1 MRSTL
6 LEEHVAHGS
15 PAFPVALYRVGFPD
29 GMREIL
35 PCHWHDEWE
44 LLHLSRGEA
53 VLRIDRKERRLLAG
67 ETLLIRNGALHAA
80 QGATPDGCAYE
91 ALVFNPLFLSGGLN
105 DICQQKYTGP
115 MIGRQARPADCIIQD
130 SPLCTEAADE
140 FRRLVRAMTDQPP
153 GYELAVKGGLF
164 LLLSLFFR
172 EPDSSGGIHAGGGIQ
187 NDGSSRAPTGAFPTE
202 SATADCQD
210 AVPASSGATAYHN
223 GAMQD
228 FNITTRPEIDS
239 ADGDSDE
246 RPDAVHA
253 SDIKKAIAYIAA
265 HYPEKITLQ
274 QLADEAMADRYALC
288 RLFRR
293 YTGLSPME
301 FLNLHRVN
309 EAAKLLQGGA
319 RVTDAALQTGFSNM
333 SYFAKVFRRYRSM
346 APSEMG

>member
-15 PAFPVALYRVGFPD
+15 PVFPVALYRVGFPD

-53 VLRIDRKERRLLAG
+53 VFRIDRQERRMQAG
-67 ETLLIRNGALHAA
+67 ETLLVRGGVLHAA
-80 QGATPDGCAYE
+80 QGATQGGCAYE

-115 MIGRQARPADCIIQD
+115 MIGRQARPSGCIGLD
-130 SPLCTEAADE
+130 SPLHAEAADR
-140 FRRLVRAMTDQPP
+140 FRQVMQAMTDQPP
-153 GYELAVKGGLF
+153 GYELTVKGGLF
-164 LLLSLFFR
+164 LLLALFFR
-172 EPDSSGGIHAGGGIQ
+172 EPAAP
-187 NDGSSRAPTGAFPTE
+187 GSKH
-202 SATADCQD
+202 D
-210 AVPASSGATAYHN
+210 AMQASSLT
-223 GAMQD
+223 D
-228 FNITTRPEIDS
+228 LPEIDS
-239 ADGDSDE
+239 ADGETDV

-274 QLADEAMADRYALC
+274 QLAEEAMTDRYALC

-319 RVTDAALQTGFSNM
+319 RVTDAALHTGFSNM

>member
-44 LLHLSRGEA
+44 LLHLFRGEA
-53 VLRIDRKERRLLAG
+53 VFRIDRKEWRLSAG
-67 ETLLIRNGALHAA
+67 ETLLIRSGALHAA

-115 MIGRQARPADCIIQD
+115 MISRQARPAPCIVQD
-130 SPLCTEAADE
+130 SPLSTEAADE

-164 LLLSLFFR
+164 QLLSLFFR
-172 EPDSSGGIHAGGGIQ
+172 EPGA
-187 NDGSSRAPTGAFPTE
+187 DGSVH
-202 SATADCQD
+202 D
-210 AVPASSGATAYHN
+210 AMHASDLT
-223 GAMQD
+223 D
-228 FNITTRPEIDS
+228 LPEIDS
-239 ADGDSDE
+239 ADGETDV

-301 FLNLHRVN
+301 FLNLHRVD

-333 SYFAKVFRRYRSM
+333 SYFAKIFRRYRNM